1 MTLLSTLMQVVPDF
15 TNLADT
21 ELSVEPLHLAAMSM
35 WDDGFEKRLGTQG
48 HDIPVAVRD
57 PPRDPPN
64 PDYRKKDL
72 EVWTKHE
79 GFPPVRVEDQED
91 LHTSLGNEEDFFQSM
106 NLFACGCASI
116 NEESR
121 ASSSNTPLSDQCA
134 PRSLHLLNSTRDFAW
149 TPTDS

>member
-1 MTLLSTLMQVVPDF
+1 MTLLSILMQVVPDF
-15 TNLADT
+15 TNLAET
-21 ELSVEPLHLAAMSM
+21 ELSVESLHLAAMSM
-35 WDDGFEKRLGTQG
+35 RDGGFEKRLGTQG

-64 PDYRKKDL
+64 SDYRKKAL

-79 GFPPVRVEDQED
+79 GFPPVRVEGQED
-91 LHTSLGNEEDFFQSM
+91 LHTSLGNEDFFQSM

-121 ASSSNTPLSDQCA
+121 RYEEAIRSRVPSIIQCA
-134 PRSLHLLNSTRDFAW
+134 RRALTC
-149 TPTDS
+149 